1 MTMRDMDK
9 QSVETKCAMMNNCH
23 PGRRRR
29 SGIHGASFELALELK
44 RNTMGSGFDLAIAPE

>member
-1 MTMRDMDK
+1 MTDRF
-9 QSVETKCAMMNNCH
+9 SFNAMMNSCH

-29 SGIHGASFELALELK
+29 SEIHSASYEPALDLK